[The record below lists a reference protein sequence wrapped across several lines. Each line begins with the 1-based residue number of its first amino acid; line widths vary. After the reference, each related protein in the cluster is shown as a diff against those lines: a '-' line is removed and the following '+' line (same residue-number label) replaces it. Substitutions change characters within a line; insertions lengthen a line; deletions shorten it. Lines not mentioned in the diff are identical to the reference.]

1 MERVVMTIM
10 SNISDA
16 QELMAMGKLKEANYH
31 LNFVKW
37 LSQKHVGTTRHDIEA
52 DAAEFESKFG
62 TKWS

>member
-1 MERVVMTIM
+1 
-10 SNISDA
+10 
-16 QELMAMGKLKEANYH
+16 MAMGKLKEANYH